1 MRNLVA
7 AMIIVLG
14 SFGAQ
19 GVLAQSAADAETVF
33 EGCRGEAVTI
43 ADLQW
48 PSASILAHIHRQLIR
63 SEFNC
68 DAQIVQSDL
77 ANVAATIDAAQEPKI
92 VPELWVNRVATQ
104 WNQLGEAQRAFMA
117 APSFDVTTLEGW
129 FAPAKVV
136 ADFPQLQAAQS
147 LGDMPTLYERG
158 KIRFI
163 TCPQKWACSVLNDNL
178 IRALGLQDVFE
189 VVVPQSR
196 FEMDQLIGQII
207 SAREPAVFYYWRPNA
222 VLHQFDFAAL
232 TLGPYVADAYPCL
245 AQENCASPT
254 ISDFPSE
261 QIGLVAASDVRGDM
275 PELLGY
281 LRRATMPIK
290 VMNELLA
297 VQERQALSAEDAA
310 AYFIEAFPQIWQAW
324 VEPS

>member
-19 GVLAQSAADAETVF
+19 GAFAQSAADAELIY
-33 EGCRGEAVTI
+33 EGCRGEVVTI

-48 PSASILAHIHRQLIR
+48 PSASILAHIHHQLFR

-68 DAQIVQSDL
+68 DAQVVQSDL

-92 VPELWVNRVATQ
+92 VPELWVNRVAGQ
-104 WNQLGEAQRAFMA
+104 WNKLGEAQRAFMA
-117 APSFDVTTLEGW
+117 ASSFDATTLEGW
-129 FAPAKVV
+129 FVPSKVT
-136 ADFPQLQAAQS
+136 ADFPQLGAAEK
-147 LGDMPTLYERG
+147 LADMPGLYERD

-163 TCPQKWACSVLNDNL
+163 TCPEKWACHVLNDNL
-178 IRALGLQDVFE
+178 IRAFGLQNVFE

-196 FEMDQLIGQII
+196 FEMDQMIGQII
-207 SAREPAVFYYWRPNA
+207 SAREPAVFYYWQPNA

-232 TLGPYVADAYPCL
+232 SLGDYVADAYPCL
-245 AQENCASPT
+245 AQSSCGAPKR
-254 ISDFPSE
+254 SDFPSE
-261 QIGLVAASDVRGDM
+261 QIGLVAASDVRADM

-281 LRRATMPIK
+281 LRRATMPIA

-297 VQERQALSAEDAA
+297 VQERQAFTAQQTATH
-310 AYFIEAFPQIWQAW
+310 FIEAFPETWQAW
-324 VEPS
+324 VSAP